1 MKAQTAL
8 SDLVHRRLLWW
19 GGVIVLLLTA
29 FAWRVY
35 GLADVPPGLQ
45 VDDERWNIEILD
57 QVQRGEWA
65 LFFSHGW
72 GREGLFYYLLAVWAA
87 MVGENYAVL
96 RLLPTFAGVLTVA
109 LTIRLGRQLWNR
121 RVGWLAGAGVA
132 VNLWPLFYNRILL
145 RASLLPPLF
154 LGAAI
159 LFWDGLRQTDRSRRR
174 SWAIWLGFGL
184 VYGLCFYAYTS
195 ARVLPFLFLAVVVYL
210 WAAARSGADDRSD
223 ADDRS
228 IIRVQ
233 AAPMLAGFTLTLLL
247 ILPLAWTLLR
257 IDGGA
262 LRLDQVGAPLQ
273 ALRAGQ
279 VGPLIEAV
287 GKTLS
292 MFFVRGSESWRYNWA
307 GRPVFDPLGGAL
319 FVLGLLIALRR
330 SMLAVRRQH
339 ACVWLV
345 LWWAV
350 GLLPGLLSADAPSA
364 VRTILSMPATLIFPA
379 LALDALWNW
388 LGSKAWLA
396 LAALSVL
403 YLGLMGGLTWRDYML
418 CWPNQPEVREIY
430 QADLT
435 QAVRRAEAQAETVQV
450 GMSVVLD
457 GDRDP
462 YTITHTRRSTAWL
475 PRLFDGRYALVA
487 PAADPAAL
495 IALENVPLAPRFEA
509 MLRAEARVQPS
520 ERVTQDGRPIFT
532 AYNGSLRRAVE
543 ARRAA
548 SAQAT
553 LAGMLPVS
561 WGDVL
566 LLRGYELPN
575 HVRRG
580 EAAEIVEY
588 WQVIEATTE
597 PWVVFVHLLN
607 DKGEWVAGYD
617 RLDVYAPSLQPGDL
631 IVQTHAPWI
640 SPDLPPGEYRV
651 MVGVYHR
658 ETMQRLPG
666 DAGDA
671 LPLALVRVD

>member
-1 MKAQTAL
+1 MTL
-8 SDLVHRRLLWW
+8 SDSTRRQLLWW
-19 GGVIVLLLTA
+19 GGVTVLLLVA
-29 FAWRVY
+29 FGFRACR
-35 GLADVPPGLQ
+35 LADVPPGLQ

-57 QVQRGEWA
+57 QVQRGEGA
-65 LFFSHGW
+65 LFFTHGW

-96 RLLPTFAGVLTVA
+96 RLLPVFAGVLTVA
-109 LTIRLGRQLWNR
+109 LTMRLGRQLWNR

-132 VNLWPLFYNRILL
+132 VNLWPLFYNRVLL

-159 LFWDGLRQTDRSRRR
+159 LFWGGLRQPGRSRRR
-174 SWAIWLGFGL
+174 SWATWLGFGL
-184 VYGLCFYAYTS
+184 VYGLCFYVYTS
-195 ARVLPFLFLAVVVYL
+195 ARVLPFLFLAVVAYL
-210 WAAARSGADDRSD
+210 WAVDR
-223 ADDRS
+223 ATVRA
-228 IIRVQ
+228 Q
-233 AAPMLAGFTLTLLL
+233 AAPMLAGFTLSLLL
-247 ILPLAWTLLR
+247 LLPLAWTLLQ

-273 ALRAGQ
+273 ALKAGQ
-279 VGPLIEAV
+279 IGPLIEAI
-287 GKTLS
+287 GKTLA

-307 GRPVFDPLGGAL
+307 GRPIFDPLGGGL
-319 FVLGLLIALRR
+319 FVLGLAVALRR
-330 SMLAVRRQH
+330 SFPAARQSP

-379 LALDALWNW
+379 LALDALWSW
-388 LGSKAWLA
+388 LRQRAWPA
-396 LAALSVL
+396 AAALSAL
-403 YLGLMGGLTWRDYML
+403 YLGLMGSLTWRDYML
-418 CWPNQPEVREIY
+418 RWPDQTEVREIY

-435 QAVRRAEAQAETVQV
+435 LAVRRAEAQAETMAV

-462 YTITHTRRSTAWL
+462 YTITHTRRSTACM
-475 PRLFDGRYALVA
+475 PRLFDGRYALVV

-520 ERVTQDGRPIFT
+520 ERVTQDGRPIFM

-543 ARRAA
+543 ARWAA
-548 SAQAT
+548 SAQTT

-566 LLRGYELPN
+566 LLRGYELPDQI
-575 HVRRG
+575 RRG
-580 EAAEIVEY
+580 EAMEIVEY
-588 WQVIEATTE
+588 WQVVEATAE

-607 DKGEWVAGYD
+607 DRGEWVAGYD
-617 RLDVYAPSLQPGDL
+617 RLDVYVPSLQPGDL
-631 IVQTHAPWI
+631 IAQAHAPWI

-658 ETMQRLPG
+658 ETMQRLPC
-666 DAGDA
+666 DAGDV